1 MTRSAVLVIVAGSIA
16 MSVMASRAAERPALA
31 MQIPASPPPLDA
43 PLPLPDGPGK
53 VLVEQLCKGCHEA
66 AIVMT
71 SRETREGWETVVT
84 DMVIKGTKA
93 TPAEREIMVDY
104 LAEHR
109 GLAPRPDA
117 RGASLYARL
126 CLDCHGADGQ
136 GKPGQGPGLVGS
148 PLAIG
153 PADTLAR
160 VVLHGKASRAG
171 QMPPAAATTTDDEI
185 AAVATYVRQSWG
197 HRASVVT
204 APMVAAVRSRAPVR
218 TTPWTDA
225 ELEAIRAR

>member
-1 MTRSAVLVIVAGSIA
+1 MTRAAILLVLAGVVGMPVPAGRAEERSA
-16 MSVMASRAAERPALA
+16 RPI
-31 MQIPASPPPLDA
+31 QNPTPPPLDQ

-84 DMVIKGTKA
+84 DMVAKGTKA
-93 TPAEREIMVDY
+93 TAAEREIMIDY

-109 GLAPRPDA
+109 GRTARVVAP
-117 RGASLYARL
+117 GASVYERL
-126 CLDCHGADGQ
+126 CLECHGADGR
-136 GKPGQGPGLVGS
+136 GKPGVGPALVGS

-153 PADTLAR
+153 PADTLIR
-160 VVLHGKASRAG
+160 VVLDGKESRAG
-171 QMPPAAATTTDDEI
+171 RMPPAASATSDEDI
-185 AAVATYVRQSWG
+185 ATAVTYVRRSWG
-197 HRASVVT
+197 HTASVVT
-204 APMVAAVRSRAPVR
+204 APMVAEVRSRAPVR

-225 ELEAIRAR
+225 ELDAIRVR